1 MVKPFLL
8 MFKILHCTKTCRLPL
23 KPRKIPLFSLKRLC
37 FTKRLRFTF
46 VFVCFFPFPS
56 SLFSFTD
63 PYCYLG
69 RQCFSISVSVL
80 FLLHFCFLSKLA
92 RSTIPR
98 WISEKDWYVLLWAC
112 SLLCNFVATPMR
124 IWCSPLCANSK
135 VPLKTSLLSKLMMLV
150 AEVDFSRSLI
160 SLSVA
165 MAVLLQ
171 LGWFCFFL
179 FLSLFIL
186 FFRMHFNSCLGDI

>member
-80 FLLHFCFLSKLA
+80 FLHCCFLSKLA
-92 RSTIPR
+92 QPEMDLRESL
-98 WISEKDWYVLLWAC
+98 VLLLVGSFVVQFC
-112 SLLCNFVATPMR
+112 CN
-124 IWCSPLCANSK
+124 ANAN
-135 VPLKTSLLSKLMMLV
+135 LV
-150 AEVDFSRSLI
+150 FPVERKFKGPVENLAAIKAHDAGRRGRF
-160 SLSVA
+160 LSVVDVA
-165 MAVLLQ
+165 LGGNGRPTSNGLALL
-171 LGWFCFFL
+171 LPL
-179 FLSLFIL
+179 PSLFIL
-186 FFRMHFNSCLGDI
+186 FFRMHFNCFFFVQPP